1 MLFYSYI
8 CTTHNTNINKTNRNM
23 TKITKEAALLYHS
36 QGKPGKIEVIPTKP
50 YQTQRD
56 LSLAYSP
63 GVAEPCLE
71 IQKDPKTAYDYTA
84 KGNLVAVISN
94 GTAVLGL
101 GDIGAM
107 SGKPVMEGKG
117 LLFKI
122 YAGIDVFDIEV
133 NEKDPDKFIEAV
145 KAIAPTFGGIN
156 LEDIKAPE
164 CFKIEQRLKEELDIP
179 VMHDDQHGTAIISS
193 AGLLNALEV
202 AGKKIE
208 DVKIVVNGAGAS
220 AVSCTKLYI
229 ALGARLENI
238 VMLDSKGVI
247 SKTRTDLNEQKK
259 FFATDRTDIHT
270 LEEAIK
276 GADVFL
282 GLSKGNVLSQDM
294 VRSMA
299 SHPIVFALANPT
311 PEISYEDA
319 MASRPDVL
327 MSTGRS
333 DYPNQINNVIGFPY
347 IFRGAL
353 DTRATAINEEMKLA
367 AVHAIASLAKKPVPD
382 VVNEAYHVNNLTFGP
397 EYFIPKPV
405 DPRLITEVS
414 MAVAK
419 AAMES
424 GVARKQITD
433 WEEYKNHLRELM
445 GQENKLTRQLYDT
458 ARRCPQRV
466 VFAEGGHP
474 NMLKAAVEAKSE
486 GLCHPIILGNEERIE
501 KLAKELDLSLE
512 GIEIVNLRH
521 DREAERRERYAHILC
536 EKRAR
541 EGANFQEAN
550 DKMFERNYFGMM
562 MVETGD
568 ADAFV
573 TGLYTKYSNTI
584 KVAKEVI
591 GIQPGYNHFGTMHI
605 LNSKK
610 GTYFIADTL
619 INRHPDTETL
629 VDIAKLATKAVR
641 FFNQEPVIAMLSYS
655 NFGSDTEGSPAKV
668 HEAIA
673 TMHKEF
679 PELAI
684 DGEMQV
690 KFALDNALRDEKYP
704 FTRLKGKEVN
714 TLVFPNLS
722 SANATYQLIQNMSE
736 TEVVGPI
743 QMGLNKP
750 IHFTDI
756 ESSVRDIVNITA
768 IACIDAIV
776 AKKMKCTEK

>member
-1 MLFYSYI
+1 M
-8 CTTHNTNINKTNRNM
+8 
-23 TKITKEAALLYHS
+23 
-36 QGKPGKIEVIPTKP
+36 V
-50 YQTQRD
+50 
-56 LSLAYSP
+56 
-63 GVAEPCLE
+63 
-71 IQKDPKTAYDYTA
+71 
-84 KGNLVAVISN
+84 
-94 GTAVLGL
+94 
-101 GDIGAM
+101 
-107 SGKPVMEGKG
+107 
-117 LLFKI
+117 
-122 YAGIDVFDIEV
+122 
-133 NEKDPDKFIEAV
+133 
-145 KAIAPTFGGIN
+145 
-156 LEDIKAPE
+156 
-164 CFKIEQRLKEELDIP
+164 
-179 VMHDDQHGTAIISS
+179 
-193 AGLLNALEV
+193 
-202 AGKKIE
+202 
-208 DVKIVVNGAGAS
+208 
-220 AVSCTKLYI
+220 
-229 ALGARLENI
+229 
-238 VMLDSKGVI
+238 DSKGVI
-247 SKTRTDLNEQKK
+247 SKERTDLNEQKK

-270 LEEAIK
+270 LAEAIK

-299 SHPIVFALANPT
+299 DHPIVFALANPT

-327 MSTGRS
+327 MATGRS

-367 AVHAIASLAKKPVPD
+367 AVRAIAGLAKKPVPD
-382 VVNEAYHVNNLTFGP
+382 VVNEAYHVNNLSFGP

-419 AAMES
+419 AAMDS

-433 WEEYKNHLRELM
+433 WEGYKNHLRELM
-445 GQENKLTRQLYDT
+445 GQENKLTRQLYET

-466 VFAEGGHP
+466 VFAEGTHP

-486 GLCHPIILGNEERIE
+486 GICNPIILGNEERIA
-501 KLAKELDLSLE
+501 KLAKELDLNLE

-521 DREAERRERYAHILC
+521 DREAERRERYARILC

-562 MVETGD
+562 MVETGE

-591 GIQPGYNHFGTMHI
+591 GIQPEYKHFGTMHI

-610 GTYFIADTL
+610 GTFFIADTL
-619 INRHPDTETL
+619 INRHPDTDTL
-629 VDIAKLATKAVR
+629 IDIAKLSAKAVR
-641 FFNQEPVIAMLSYS
+641 FFNQEPVMAMLSYS
-655 NFGSDTEGSPAKV
+655 NFGSDQEGSPAKV
-668 HEAIA
+668 HEAINY
-673 TMHKEF
+673 MHQNY

-690 KFALDNALRDEKYP
+690 KFALDNTLRDEKYP

-736 TEVVGPI
+736 TEVIGPI

-776 AKKMKCTEK
+776 AKKMKCNQ

>member
-1 MLFYSYI
+1 MA
-8 CTTHNTNINKTNRNM
+8 
-23 TKITKEAALLYHS
+23 KITKEAALLYHS
-36 QGKPGKIEVIPTKP
+36 QGRPGKIEVIPTKP
-50 YQTQRD
+50 YSTQKD

-71 IQKDPKTAYDYTA
+71 IQRDPETAYDYTD

-101 GDIGAM
+101 GDIGAL

-164 CFKIEQRLKEELDIP
+164 CFEIEDRLKAELDIP

-193 AGLLNALEV
+193 AGLINALEV

-208 DVKIVVNGAGAS
+208 EVRIVVNGAGAS
-220 AVSCTKLYI
+220 ATSCTKLYVS
-229 ALGARLENI
+229 LGARRENI
-238 VMLDSKGVI
+238 LMLDSKGVI
-247 SKTRTDLNEQKK
+247 TSDREGLTENKK
-259 FFATDRTDIHT
+259 FFATDRRDVHT
-270 LEEAIK
+270 LAEAIK

-282 GLSKGNVLSQDM
+282 GLSKGNVLTQDM
-294 VRSMA
+294 IRSMA
-299 SHPIVFALANPT
+299 STPIVFALANPV

-353 DTRATAINEEMKLA
+353 DTRSRAINEEMKLA
-367 AVHAIASLAKKPVPD
+367 AVYAIAGLAKQPVPD
-382 VVNEAYHVNNLTFGP
+382 IVNTAYHVNNLSFGP

-405 DPRLITEVS
+405 DPRLITDVS
-414 MAVAK
+414 IAVAK
-419 AAMES
+419 AAMAS
-424 GVARKQITD
+424 GVARKNIED
-433 WEEYKNHLRELM
+433 WDAYRTRLRELM
-445 GQENKLTRQLYDT
+445 GQESKLTRQMFDM
-458 ARRCPQRV
+458 ARRNPQRV
-466 VFAEGGHP
+466 VFAEGIHP
-474 NMLKAAVEAKSE
+474 NMLKAAVEAKAE
-486 GLCHPIILGNEERIE
+486 GICHPILLGNEERIE
-501 KLAKELDLSLE
+501 KLAHELELSLD
-512 GIEIVNLRH
+512 GIEIINLRH
-521 DREAERRERYAHILC
+521 DREAERRERFARIIS
-536 EKRAR
+536 EKHAR
-541 EGANFQEAN
+541 EGFNYQEAN
-550 DKMFERNYFGMM
+550 DKMFQRNYFGMM
-562 MVETGD
+562 MVETGE
-568 ADAFV
+568 ADAFI

-591 GIQPGYNHFGTMHI
+591 GIRPEYSHFATMHI
-605 LNSKK
+605 LNTKK
-610 GTYFIADTL
+610 GTIFVADTL
-619 INRHPDTETL
+619 INRHPDKETL
-629 VDIAKLATKAVR
+629 IDVAVLASETVK
-641 FFNQEPVIAMLSYS
+641 FFNHTPNVAMLSYS
-655 NFGSDTEGSPAKV
+655 NFGSDAEGSPVKV
-668 HEAIA
+668 HEAVSY
-673 TMHKEF
+673 MQEKY

-690 KFALDNALRDEKYP
+690 NFALNKELRDEKYP
-704 FTRLKGKEVN
+704 FTRLNGKDVN

-722 SANATYQLIQNMSE
+722 SANSGYKLIQSLTD
-736 TEVVGPI
+736 TEVIGPI

-750 IHFTDI
+750 IHFTDV
-756 ESSVRDIVNITA
+756 ESSVRDIVKITA
-768 IACIDAIV
+768 VAVIDAIV
-776 AKKMKCTEK
+776 NNKKNQDK